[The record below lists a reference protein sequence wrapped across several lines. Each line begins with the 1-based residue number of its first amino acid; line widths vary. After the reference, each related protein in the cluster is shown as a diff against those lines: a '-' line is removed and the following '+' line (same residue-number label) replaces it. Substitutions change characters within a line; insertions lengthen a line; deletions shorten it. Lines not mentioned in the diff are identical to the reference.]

1 MKSIRSCSGLIIR
14 KVWCDN
20 LFSLFRAHPIS
31 FLLVIALSL
40 NLLLPFHSD
49 AYFFSL
55 LVGDEIWKS
64 GEFIYE
70 NRFTQF
76 GYGRPWGSASPL
88 YDLSLF
94 TLEEKFG
101 MIGLGLFQ
109 LIMFMFASF
118 LSLQLLLSPSD
129 SLEKSNKRAPF
140 ITLVTLMMLGG
151 VLYGSS
157 LHSGLFFY
165 TAVVLSLLILRKE
178 KSSYLKKAIY
188 FLALSVLIF
197 FDVRAVISPALAVLI
212 TCITSSKISRKNFQI
227 ALLFQLLFLASS
239 LIIMPIRSALFSIL
253 TTVLSYLHLSDVLF
267 FQSLSFNHLSE
278 NAIYSFNGGFLLLL
292 MVLGGIK
299 YRSESRKFSFGVL
312 LVLSLWCAFTFV
324 STISRDLLLLLL
336 AYYLSRPIPEKISDV
351 EEHKLENKESPIL
364 RIEKTID
371 ILAQGFNKL
380 SLAGRVFVVLSFSF
394 VQASHFLRAPVS
406 DILMPVRVVDVAI
419 ENKRCP
425 KYNDA
430 KVGGYLA
437 YRYLPLNHS
446 FAYERIRCLPLLS
459 EHTLS
464 SLSKRELVEYR
475 VLNRSLKD
483 PESTRITFY

>member
-1 MKSIRSCSGLIIR
+1 MTYLKKL
-14 KVWCDN
+14 WCNN

-31 FLLVIALSL
+31 FLLVVALSL

-64 GEFIYE
+64 GEFLYE
-70 NRFTQF
+70 NQFTQF
-76 GYGRPWGSASPL
+76 GYGRPWASVSPL

-109 LIMFMFASF
+109 ILMFVIASF
-118 LSLQLLLSPSD
+118 LSLYLLLSPSD
-129 SLEKSNKRAPF
+129 PLEKSNKRAPF

-157 LHSGLFFY
+157 LQSGLFFY
-165 TAVVLSLLILRKE
+165 VAVVISLLILKYE
-178 KSSYLKKAIY
+178 KSSYLKKTFY
-188 FLALSVLIF
+188 FIALSALIF
-197 FDVRAVISPALAVLI
+197 FDVRAVISPTVAVLI
-212 TCITSSKISRKNFQI
+212 TCITFSRISRKDFQI
-227 ALLFQLLFLASS
+227 ALFFQLLFILSS
-239 LIIMPIRSALFSIL
+239 IIIMPIRSALFSFL
-253 TTVLSYLHLSDVLF
+253 TTILSYLHLSDVLF
-267 FQSLSFNHLSE
+267 LQSLSLNHLSD
-278 NAIYSFNGGFLLLL
+278 NTIYSFNGGFLLLL

-299 YRSESRKFSFGVL
+299 YRSESRKFSFRVL
-312 LVLSLWCAFTFV
+312 LVLSLWFALAYV
-324 STISRDLLLLLL
+324 STISRDLLLLLF
-336 AYYLSRPIPEKISDV
+336 AFYLSRPNAEKIVDGLGEKS
-351 EEHKLENKESPIL
+351 EENESPIE

-371 ILAQGFNKL
+371 ILAQGFNRL

-406 DILMPVRVVDVAI
+406 DMLMPVSAVDDAI

-425 KYNDA
+425 QYNDA
-430 KVGGYLA
+430 NVGGYLA
-437 YRYLPLNHS
+437 YRYLPLGHS
-446 FAYERIRCLPLLS
+446 FSHERIRCLPLLS

-475 VLNRSLKD
+475 VMNRSLKD
-483 PESTRITFY
+483 PNSTRIIFY